1 MVPAGKA
8 EVLCCYTLSS
18 SHLFSLQMV
27 FVTCLC
33 VACVPALPGGHKPL
47 VRVKEDMI
55 LLTWSSPFPPAV
67 WYGRPWLCPGTLP
80 WLFLKA
86 CCCCPVTSLLAVVCF
101 GDIHCKWLVASH
113 CCVLEALF
121 WAQDMG
127 V

>member
-8 EVLCCYTLSS
+8 EVLCCYMLSS

-55 LLTWSSPFPPAV
+55 LLTLVQPFSSCCVV
-67 WYGRPWLCPGTLP
+67 WEALALSWDS
-80 WLFLKA
+80 A
-86 CCCCPVTSLLAVVCF
+86 LAVSKGLLLLSCDKSPCS
-101 GDIHCKWLVASH
+101 GLLWRYSL
-113 CCVLEALF
+113 
-121 WAQDMG
+121 
-127 V
+127 